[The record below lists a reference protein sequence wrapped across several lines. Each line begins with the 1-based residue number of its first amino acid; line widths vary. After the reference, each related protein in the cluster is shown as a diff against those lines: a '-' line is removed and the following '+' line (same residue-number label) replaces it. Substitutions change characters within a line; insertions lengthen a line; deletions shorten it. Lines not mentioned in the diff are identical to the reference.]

1 MRGLFVGVVALVA
14 GSIVVVACGS
24 DDATSPVAAAPD
36 AGSDGP
42 KVTSSAL
49 CVDGKPSVAYP
60 PEPYEIA
67 LTGTLPN
74 LRFEGESGPIELA
87 SYFEPCAERSRLLVI
102 RTSALWCGTC
112 QWHASHSKTLLR
124 DPSLA
129 DLSGRTVLLDLLVA
143 DEDNMPATAPA
154 LVRWRAK
161 LDAPE
166 KIAIDPTFTFKNVA
180 PSLNPLPTY
189 VIVDTRT
196 MQVRTTDSNPNPDSF
211 HAKLLVELDALD
223 KKPRR
228 DGLPS
233 AKTTDGLTDYELELI
248 RDMKTPGAPPPD
260 PTNEYADVASAAA
273 LGKKLFSDMALSPS
287 GTVSCATCHD
297 PAKVFGDGL
306 AQAVGVA
313 KGDRNAPAIALSA
326 HARWQFWDGRA
337 DTLWMQALGPFEN
350 AKEYASSRL
359 FVAHQIAARYGA
371 DYAAIFGAKYPLPDL
386 SDAQRFPAAGK
397 PGDASWQAMAAVD
410 QDAVNRV
417 YVNAGKAIAA
427 FERSLRVKPNALDR
441 YGAGDLTALTVQ
453 EKKGLE
459 IYFKT
464 GCAQCHWG
472 PRMTDDAFH
481 VIRFPTGRQDGAAD
495 RGRADGI
502 AGLLGSEFTAAKKYS
517 DSPASAKPLLGLLPS
532 PPSMV
537 GAFKTPSLRGLP
549 TSGPFGHGGTFATL
563 AEVSKHYGERGL
575 KHDDARSIGAT
586 EASVPL
592 FDANAQRDIV
602 PLLQVLGGD
611 IAP

>member
-1 MRGLFVGVVALVA
+1 MRALLSWAAAIAA
-14 GSIVVVACGS
+14 GSAVVVACGS
-24 DDATSPVAAAPD
+24 DDPTAPAASAPD

-42 KVTSSAL
+42 KVTSAAL
-49 CVDGKPSVAYP
+49 CVDGKPTVAYP
-60 PEPYEIA
+60 PEPYEIG

-74 LRFEGESGPIELA
+74 LRFEGESGAIELA

-112 QWHASHSKTLLR
+112 QWHASHSKTLIR
-124 DPSLA
+124 DPSVA
-129 DLSGRTVLLDLLVA
+129 DRAILLDLLVA
-143 DEDNMPATAPA
+143 DEDNMPATGPA

-166 KIAIDPTFTFKNVA
+166 KIAIDPTFTFKSVA

-228 DGLPS
+228 DDLPS
-233 AKTTDGLTDYELELI
+233 AKTVDGLTDYELDLI

-260 PTNEYADVASAAA
+260 ATNEFADVAPAAA
-273 LGKKLFSDMALSPS
+273 LGKKLFSDVALSPS

-306 AQAVGVA
+306 AQAVGVS

-350 AKEYASSRL
+350 GKEFASSRL
-359 FVAHQIAARYGA
+359 FVAHQIADRYA
-371 DYAAIFGAKYPLPDL
+371 AEYAAIFGTKYPLPAL
-386 SDAQRFPAAGK
+386 SDAQRFPSAGK
-397 PGDASWQAMAAVD
+397 PGDATWQGMSPAD

-427 FERSLRVKPNALDR
+427 FERTLRVKPNALDR
-441 YGAGDLTALTVQ
+441 YGAGDLTALTAA

-459 IYFKT
+459 AFFKT

-472 PRMTDDAFH
+472 PRLTDDAFH
-481 VIRFPTGRQDGAAD
+481 VIRFPTGRQDGASD

-502 AGLLGSEFTAAKKYS
+502 ADLLGSEFTAGKKYS
-517 DSPASAKPLLGLLPS
+517 DSAASAKPLLGLTPS
-532 PPSMV
+532 PTSMI
-537 GAFKTPSLRGLP
+537 GAFKTPTLRGLSA
-549 TSGPFGHGGTFATL
+549 SGPFGHGGTFATL
-563 AEVSKHYGERGL
+563 AEVTKHYGERGL
-575 KHDDARSIGAT
+575 KHDDTRSIGAT
-586 EASVPL
+586 EAWVPL
-592 FDANAQRDIV
+592 FDANAQRDLV
-602 PLLQVLGGD
+602 PLLQALSGD